1 MIGVGNRLARHL
13 PGRVPTK
20 LVFIYQ
26 QSHQLS
32 NRDRGVCVI
41 QLDGVFF
48 MEVFRPATPGLV
60 DAEQILQGT

>member
-1 MIGVGNRLARHL
+1 MIGIGNRVARHL
-13 PGRVPTK
+13 PGGVPVK
-20 LVFIYQ
+20 LMFIYQ
-26 QSHQLS
+26 QAHQLS

-48 MEVFRPATPGLV
+48 VEVFRPATPNLV